1 MTTYHIS
8 HSGNPH
14 KLRTIKT
21 VDTVEALNEAN
32 SNGQITLVRKIQ
44 RNPKLYAP
52 RLLLRNYQSGQYKCV
67 PSRSFHVRRE
77 GNLEFPEAE
86 WELIQSYEDYHG
98 KSRRNPDWAAY
109 VIPVSPAVGERFY
122 IEDVIE
128 EIFIQGFW
136 YSLIGVDDG
145 EGIWNGTDIEI
156 NKERIKKTRIVG

>member
-8 HSGNPH
+8 HNGNPH

-77 GNLEFPEAE
+77 GNLEFPESE

-98 KSRRNPDWAAY
+98 KNRRNPDWAAY

-128 EIFIQGFW
+128 EIFDVKG
-136 YSLIGVDDG
+136 
-145 EGIWNGTDIEI
+145 
-156 NKERIKKTRIVG
+156 KATRVPSRPGGSDEARCHRSVWMGSETSA